1 MAEPVLYAHLRP
13 KQFRK
18 RLAQRP
24 VAYLPMG
31 TLEWHGEHM
40 PFGTDMIL
48 SENLMVHCARRFGG
62 IVLPPIYLGPDNSA
76 IQEDRSQLIGMDL
89 SNVTTPNRQ
98 LDGSCYWV
106 SDGMF
111 DMLIDAIL
119 SQVKRAGFS
128 AVFADGHGPS
138 RWAWCARL
146 QDRQDRFGL
155 TLIGVT
161 CDRYDK
167 WQSQMDHAAANETS
181 LTMATTPALVDL
193 AELGADRSVGPQ
205 GVAGDDPRD
214 AAAEHG
220 RQCLEASVKLVGQWL
235 EDAGA

>member
-1 MAEPVLYAHLRP
+1 MDEPVLYAHLRP
-13 KQFRK
+13 KQFGK

-128 AVFADGHGPS
+128 LSSPTGMGRRDGRGARDCKIARTASGS
-138 RWAWCARL
+138 R
-146 QDRQDRFGL
+146 
-155 TLIGVT
+155 
-161 CDRYDK
+161 
-167 WQSQMDHAAANETS
+167 
-181 LTMATTPALVDL
+181 
-193 AELGADRSVGPQ
+193 
-205 GVAGDDPRD
+205 
-214 AAAEHG
+214 
-220 RQCLEASVKLVGQWL
+220 
-235 EDAGA
+235 